1 MRMVLAV
8 AAPAVAFGLLLHG
21 MHAGQPDGPSAEPP
35 RGFDATGAP
44 AGATATA
51 TIQRSADPFLP
62 SRHGFRFGNSFHG
75 SPLPPE
81 IRDADSGL
89 VGWARQVAERHAPDR
104 FGLCGGMSLL
114 AADYYLAGIEP
125 PADLD
130 PPSQGTPLYEALY
143 ARQTESLGPGMGK
156 VFDFAHWMTLPD
168 TTTQTT
174 SNATPAANP
183 PHDDRADSEPGIET
197 APEPTPQS
205 TSSLTRLEL
214 PTICQR
220 LERGELV
227 PLGLVLTRAGRG
239 QLWNNHQVLA
249 YRVTRDD
256 DATLRIHL
264 YDPNFPADDACV
276 LLIQGRGVGALGLE
290 PDSPEALALDAGD
303 PATRGPTVRITRMT
317 SAGQSR
323 NVRGIFPMPYAPK
336 APGPAATRD

>member
-1 MRMVLAV
+1 MIGPVPMRSIVTAANLAACSLLALSALASAV
-8 AAPAVAFGLLLHG
+8 DDPAATT
-21 MHAGQPDGPSAEPP
+21 GP
-35 RGFDATGAP
+35 GIGAS
-44 AGATATA
+44 AGAESCAGP
-51 TIQRSADPFLP
+51 IQREADPFLP
-62 SRHGFRFGNSFHG
+62 SRHGFRFVNSFHG

-81 IRDADSGL
+81 IRDAESGL
-89 VGWARQVAERHAPDR
+89 MGWARQVAERHAPDR

-130 PPSQGTPLYEALY
+130 PPSQGTALYEALY

-168 TTTQTT
+168 TTPTR
-174 SNATPAANP
+174 
-183 PHDDRADSEPGIET
+183 DDRGAASPDEH
-197 APEPTPQS
+197 ALPEPIAQS
-205 TSSLTRLEL
+205 TSSLSRLEL
-214 PTICQR
+214 PSICQR

-264 YDPNFPADDACV
+264 YDPNYPGNDGCV
-276 LLIQGRGVGALGLE
+276 LLIEGVGVGTLGLE
-290 PDSPEALALDAGD
+290 PDGPDALALRPGNS
-303 PATRGPTVRITRMT
+303 ATRGDAVRITRMT
-317 SAGQSR
+317 SGGQTR
-323 NVRGIFPMPYAPK
+323 NVRGVFVMPYEPK
-336 APGPAATRD
+336 ALDQQNTDE